1 MPNARIHPVILLS
14 PVEGGYVAYDPA
26 LDRLHQL
33 NPVAALLTELCD
45 GSRSVEEI
53 RDLAGPLMPEGKIGE
68 IDRWIDDGIKAGL
81 LVWEGGAA
89 AGGRELSAEEL
100 ATLTKRLKA
109 TGKFQSAYLCGKR
122 TVELAPDDS
131 DAWYELGE
139 VAQCVGRRDEARA
152 AYQKYFDTNP
162 EDGEIEHLLIA
173 LRDDAPPPR
182 ASDRAIQH
190 IYKSFAASYES
201 RMREDLRYVGPE
213 RMQDAL
219 QAVIADRTGLSILDL
234 GCGSGLAGVSMR
246 PRAAE
251 MVGMKYV
258 DGKLAENPNA
268 KWRIDLATRSM
279 LQRDIT
285 AAFAGNTPLSDLAA
299 TIRASGAFDQARADL
314 IATTEVSNAQMRGN
328 AEAWLKN
335 GNVQEF
341 KWQLS
346 ADHVCCDECD
356 IMAINSPYPVEKVLE
371 LLDQRHP
378 RWQCAVSG
386 TKIKGVDL

>member
-1 MPNARIHPVILLS
+1 MPNPRIHPVILLS

-68 IDRWIDDGIKAGL
+68 IERWIGDGIKAGL
-81 LVWEGGAA
+81 LVWEGGEA

-152 AYQKYFDTNP
+152 AYQKYFDSNP

-234 GCGSGLAGVSMR
+234 GCGSGLAGVRMR

-251 MVGMKYV
+251 LVG
-258 DGKLAENPNA
+258 
-268 KWRIDLATRSM
+268 IDLSPEMIA
-279 LQRDIT
+279 L
-285 AAFAGNTPLSDLAA
+285 
-299 TIRASGAFDQARADL
+299 ARARGIYDRLEIAEITEWLGQGQTLFDL
-314 IATTEVSNAQMRGN
+314 IISCDCLIYFGDLGRIVRAAADRLKPGGFFAMSMERGDRHPFH
-328 AEAWLKN
+328 LTDT
-335 GNVQEF
+335 GRYTHHP
-341 KWQLS
+341 
-346 ADHVCCDECD
+346 DHVREVAAQAGLAVARMDDSFLRMEYGEEV
-356 IMAINSPYPVEKVLE
+356 MGLYAVLG
-371 LLDQRHP
+371 R
-378 RWQCAVSG
+378 AAA
-386 TKIKGVDL
+386 